1 MSIKKLFNIKEFT
14 VMSIKDENWGT
25 GDNRTML
32 AREIV
37 ENRRIGDYAIF
48 RKNGEIVIL
57 FWLASVLKELEEIAN
72 TPLDSELLDSGGAE
86 IRATIELVKEFF
98 HVEGNLVTGIKL
110 ESSAWGTGD
119 TFLETVRLMLENI
132 YVGVYSVVTFPDSIL
147 RELREISSMLT
158 DEELTAYENSEA
170 FIRHNR

>member
-86 IRATIELVKEFF
+86 IRATIELVEKFF

-119 TFLETVRLMLENI
+119 TFVETVRLMLENI
-132 YVGVYSVVTFPDSIL
+132 HVGVYSVVTFPDSIL

-170 FIRHNR
+170 FIHHNR

>member
-86 IRATIELVKEFF
+86 IRATIELVEEFF
-98 HVEGNLVTGIKL
+98 HVEGNLVTGIKHTNV
-110 ESSAWGTGD
+110 WGTGD
-119 TFLETVRLMLENI
+119 TLVETVRIMLENI
-132 YVGVYSVVTFPDSIL
+132 HAGNYDLVEFSSSVL
-147 RELREISSMLT
+147 RILREISSMLM

>member
-1 MSIKKLFNIKEFT
+1 M
-14 VMSIKDENWGT
+14 V
-25 GDNRTML
+25 
-32 AREIV
+32 
-37 ENRRIGDYAIF
+37 
-48 RKNGEIVIL
+48 
-57 FWLASVLKELEEIAN
+57 
-72 TPLDSELLDSGGAE
+72 
-86 IRATIELVKEFF
+86 ATIELVKEFF
-98 HVEGNLVTGIKL
+98 HVEGTLVTGIKL

-119 TFLETVRLMLENI
+119 TFVETVRLMLENI